1 MKMEDKEIKF
11 WDKVNKVPNNM
22 EESEWNEIR
31 ADYHVRMIKL
41 KEDGIKHE
49 KEMLDNIFK
58 HLEIEELSDILDNG
72 VIPIEIIKIS
82 DFSKDGSNM
91 LVSRKWGEELYHIN
105 DIFKY
110 SNEAKDRN
118 KYYKMVGIEDI
129 DKNENRYEQWLDYL
143 TECNV
148 MTGTTYDTT
157 TIEEDSIEHE
167 SENVIEKLNIVTE
180 KIIKNTESTII
191 ETSKDVKPKKKNT
204 DDEDA
209 EDEIELDVN
218 GNIIRTD
225 DTIKLDDE
233 YDDTS
238 AEIPDNY
245 DDEIIIVNEVEEVII
260 PEKVEIKKEEPEDE
274 WGF

>member
-1 MKMEDKEIKF
+1 
-11 WDKVNKVPNNM
+11 
-22 EESEWNEIR
+22 
-31 ADYHVRMIKL
+31 
-41 KEDGIKHE
+41 
-49 KEMLDNIFK
+49 
-58 HLEIEELSDILDNG
+58 
-72 VIPIEIIKIS
+72 
-82 DFSKDGSNM
+82 
-91 LVSRKWGEELYHIN
+91 
-105 DIFKY
+105 
-110 SNEAKDRN
+110 
-118 KYYKMVGIEDI
+118 
-129 DKNENRYEQWLDYL
+129 
-143 TECNV
+143 